1 MSEDEQHSVG
11 GKQARGGTY
20 TTKDFQLEVL
30 GQLTEMREVARELR
44 EELANEAKKNSEAWE
59 PRRLLRFDGR
69 TLVAIGAIA
78 LSMTGYVLQD
88 ARNSTKRDA
97 EIESATARITNLE
110 RVEAANTE
118 GRIRTEVE
126 LGELREG
133 EAEIKALIEAHDSAS
148 RGTHPQKSVG
158 ERGQQ

>member
-1 MSEDEQHSVG
+1 MSEDAERQLLA
-11 GKQARGGTY
+11 GKARAGTY

-30 GQLTEMREVARELR
+30 GQLAEMREVARELR

-110 RVEAANTE
+110 KVEAANTE
-118 GRIRTEVE
+118 GRIKTEVE

-148 RGTHPQKSVG
+148 RGAHPQKSG
-158 ERGQQ
+158 GRGLQ

>member
-1 MSEDEQHSVG
+1 MSEDVEKLGG
-11 GKQARGGTY
+11 GKQARGGAY

-30 GQLTEMREVARELR
+30 GQIAEMREVARELR
-44 EELANEAKKNSEAWE
+44 EEVANQSKKNNEAWE

-97 EIESATARITNLE
+97 EIETATARITNLE

-133 EAEIKALIEAHDSAS
+133 EAEIKALLEAHDSAS

-158 ERGQQ
+158 GREQQ